1 MTRTCSKISDY
12 SNVNLVSDRIKFSLR
27 CSNITTTSL
36 LEFELHIYLLYLSL
50 ICFSILDLCCFKGAF
65 SRLDPTGQFMS
76 TMLETIPVGRLG
88 EIEEIANL
96 AAYLLSDY
104 ASWVNGA
111 VVTLDGGQV
120 AHMAG
125 LFNQLSK
132 ARTFPTLVI

>member
-1 MTRTCSKISDY
+1 
-12 SNVNLVSDRIKFSLR
+12 
-27 CSNITTTSL
+27 
-36 LEFELHIYLLYLSL
+36 
-50 ICFSILDLCCFKGAF
+50 
-65 SRLDPTGQFMS
+65 MS